1 MENNCELFNLF
12 PKLRHELCDAKIKEP
27 MEPQLHASS
36 NVISMN
42 AITTNAMDK
51 SKLGEAS
58 LYKNNLFFFFVLEEF
73 VLIMLYLPYAIT
85 LMMLLIF

>member
-1 MENNCELFNLF
+1 MEYNYELFNLF

-42 AITTNAMDK
+42 SLNTIIANSMKK

-58 LYKNNLFFFFVLEEF
+58 FMK
-73 VLIMLYLPYAIT
+73 M
-85 LMMLLIF
+85 IFLVPQL